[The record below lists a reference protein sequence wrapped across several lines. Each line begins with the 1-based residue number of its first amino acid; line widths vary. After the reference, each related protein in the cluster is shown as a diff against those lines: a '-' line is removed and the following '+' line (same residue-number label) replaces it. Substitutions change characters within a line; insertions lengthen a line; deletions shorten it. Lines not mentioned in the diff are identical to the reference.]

1 MTTRVVPFHE
11 RHRFVAPESAV
22 PAEPSDPAEALV
34 QPDGRPARRSKK
46 DRCPQCGAKAD
57 RRVRSGMGARVS
69 VTCEACGFEFPQE
82 LAASE

>member
-11 RHRFVAPESAV
+11 RHRFVAPESKA
-22 PAEPSDPAEALV
+22 PTESGDPAAALV

-57 RRVRSGMGARVS
+57 QRVRSGMGPVQHE
-69 VTCEACGFEFPQE
+69 TCENCGHAFENVR
-82 LAASE
+82 SDV